1 LRELVVADGRAR
13 MLPIVLKASEVMRL
27 QRIAKSPDW
36 NEKIKQLLITLPRTT
51 NPKVD
56 DDATVTFLVGF
67 LQELVEPAN

>member
-1 LRELVVADGRAR
+1 
-13 MLPIVLKASEVMRL
+13 
-27 QRIAKSPDW
+27 
-36 NEKIKQLLITLPRTT
+36 LPRTT